1 MHRKKKRGNDGVK
14 LNLAAML
21 DMAFQL
27 LAFFILTYRP
37 APVEGQ
43 LALHLPPPSPLT
55 KDVTNAA
62 VQKPATGPPVR
73 PGVEAIVIVVRS
85 TPGGTVQSMTMMGR
99 PIFTGPANTRALMT
113 LDQTLRDLMKFKD
126 PPFEQVVIRVGKEL
140 KYEELMKVV
149 DICTKQKLANGKPL
163 NEVRF
168 TELNEDGA
176 KG

>member
-1 MHRKKKRGNDGVK
+1 MHRKKKRGSDGVK

-55 KDVTNAA
+55 KDAPLNAA
-62 VQKPATGPPVR
+62 KQENKGPPVR
-73 PGVEAIVIVVRS
+73 PGVEAIVIVVRA
-85 TPGGTVQSMTMMGR
+85 TPGGTVQSMTMMGA
-99 PIFTGPANTRALMT
+99 PVFSGPATSRNLLT
-113 LDQTLRDLMKFKD
+113 LDQKLRDLMKYKD

-149 DICTKQKLANGKPL
+149 DVCTKQKLASGKPL